1 MTLDYSDKGKL
12 QVLMIPYLINIIK
25 DFPEDIGEPADT
37 PATDHLFKV
46 RPEGES
52 IFLLE
57 EQAQLFHHA
66 VAQPLLLYTRLRRD
80 KQTAVAFLTTQVIN

>member
-12 QVLMIPYLINIIK
+12 QVSMIPYLINITK
-25 DFPEDIGEPADT
+25 DFPEDIGEPTDT
-37 PATDHLFKV
+37 PAPNHLFKV

-52 IFLLE
+52 RFLLE
-57 EQAQLFHHA
+57 EKDQLFHHT

-80 KQTAVAFLTTQVIN
+80 NQTAVAFLTTKVKN